1 MKSSLKRLC
10 TATTLF
16 VSTQTATWFPF
27 VSTESIFFRHLCK
40 QLLSTHHWQVGSLLS
55 TSYFKKLLYLT
66 ANIDILHKGALW
78 TQNNWFGTSCL
89 LAGTYASIQTVL
101 VMTFNSS
108 LQLYR
113 LLKVAHLHYQSI
125 YSATGR

>member
-1 MKSSLKRLC
+1 MKSLLKRLC

-40 QLLSTHHWQVGSLLS
+40 QLLSTHHWQAGILLS
-55 TSYFKKLLYLT
+55 TTYYKELLYLT

-78 TQNNWFGTSCL
+78 TQNNWLDTSCL
-89 LAGTYASIQTVL
+89 LADTYASIQIVL
-101 VMTFNSS
+101 VMTFSSS

-113 LLKVAHLHYQSI
+113 LLKVAHLHHQSI
-125 YSATGR
+125 YSTTSR